1 MSYKRT
7 LPSTF
12 LSSPSTNIITV
23 FLTALHFSTST
34 SRPPSTPRRNM
45 LLDFVA
51 LSTLFT
57 LVSSLPWTTQLQPRQ
72 EEEASDE
79 GLTIN
84 LVTNCSVEGHFSLTF
99 GESSSFHFASSSLS
113 KSHTYPESHLM
124 LQHSVSFL
132 ANFQRSERRSKA
144 KLTFDVASFSFLEK
158 PVEQSKFLTFL
169 SSLAFLAD
177 HAFPSVFLSYRHRP
191 SVCSHGAQ
199 IDSVSRFDRGR
210 VPWIDARPSLREQL
224 LHLFSFSL
232 YICLTLSRFSPT
244 IRPSSELLKSRTRR
258 GSADDSNGYC
268 SHPSDCTRTLPSLSS

>member
-1 MSYKRT
+1 
-7 LPSTF
+7 
-12 LSSPSTNIITV
+12 
-23 FLTALHFSTST
+23 
-34 SRPPSTPRRNM
+34 
-45 LLDFVA
+45 
-51 LSTLFT
+51 
-57 LVSSLPWTTQLQPRQ
+57 
-72 EEEASDE
+72 
-79 GLTIN
+79 
-84 LVTNCSVEGHFSLTF
+84 
-99 GESSSFHFASSSLS
+99 
-113 KSHTYPESHLM
+113 M

-224 LHLFSFSL
+224 LHLFSCSL

-258 GSADDSNGYC
+258 GSARSLTLQRPLFSPLEMFTFVPLSTPIFTC
-268 SHPSDCTRTLPSLSS
+268 SRFITAVHPPHFDAMTLVRRLELFAP